1 MNYKI
6 HISGYVSR
14 TDQLLVSFS
23 SDETKCDAKDY
34 QSLAFNLSRFDGQ
47 DMSDVLKQI
56 ARQAPNIC
64 NQIKKEEENKDIT
77 ALGEEFKPLVGQ
89 SFEYHHDD
97 LFDPAELDASKTH
110 GSAVAPEAIDSEE
123 L

>member
-1 MNYKI
+1 M
-6 HISGYVSR
+6 
-14 TDQLLVSFS
+14 LVSFS
-23 SDETKCDAKDY
+23 SDETKHDAKDY
-34 QSLAFNLSRFDGQ
+34 QSLAFNLSRFNGE

-56 ARQAPNIC
+56 ARQSPNIC
-64 NQIKKEEENKDIT
+64 NGIKKEEESEDIT
-77 ALGEEFKPLVGQ
+77 VQGEKFKPLVGQ

-110 GSAVAPEAIDSEE
+110 GSALAPEAIESEE

>member
-47 DMSDVLKQI
+47 DMPDVLKQI

-64 NQIKKEEENKDIT
+64 NQIKKEEENEDIT